1 MFDGFDTQAIAY
13 VAPAIAEAWHLNLA
27 SLGPIFAIGLLG
39 LTIGAFTF
47 SPLADR
53 YGRKIAILVAV
64 FAFGV
69 FALLT
74 SQAHS
79 LGELAVYRL
88 LTGIGLG
95 GAMPNIIALTSEH
108 APADRRGTWVTAMFC
123 GFPLGSTLGGFISA
137 PLIQSYGWQSVFLV
151 GGLMPLVLW
160 PVLLFRLP
168 ESAREAA
175 RAEDSRGRFPVF
187 ELFAQGRARAT
198 SLVWL
203 AFFMNLLVMYFLT
216 NWLPSLLRASGMP
229 LSTAIW
235 STALLNLGGAAGGL
249 VLGRLIDR
257 RNPYWVLGTA
267 YAGAAACIVAIA
279 CADSAVTLLL
289 FALLAGFG
297 VSGAQIGLNA
307 VTAASYP
314 TTIRATGI
322 GWALGVGRVGSILGP
337 AAGGVLLGWGWTT
350 QGLLLASVAP
360 ALVASGAVF
369 ALRGATL
376 QNEN

>member
-1 MFDGFDTQAIAY
+1 
-13 VAPAIAEAWHLNLA
+13 
-27 SLGPIFAIGLLG
+27 
-39 LTIGAFTF
+39 
-47 SPLADR
+47 
-53 YGRKIAILVAV
+53 
-64 FAFGV
+64 
-69 FALLT
+69 
-74 SQAHS
+74 
-79 LGELAVYRL
+79 
-88 LTGIGLG
+88 
-95 GAMPNIIALTSEH
+95 
-108 APADRRGTWVTAMFC
+108 
-123 GFPLGSTLGGFISA
+123 
-137 PLIQSYGWQSVFLV
+137 
-151 GGLMPLVLW
+151 MPLVLW

-168 ESAREAA
+168 ESAREVA
-175 RAEDSRGRFPVF
+175 RAEVSRGRFPVF

-279 CADSAVTLLL
+279 CADSALPLLL
-289 FALLAGFG
+289 FASLAGFG